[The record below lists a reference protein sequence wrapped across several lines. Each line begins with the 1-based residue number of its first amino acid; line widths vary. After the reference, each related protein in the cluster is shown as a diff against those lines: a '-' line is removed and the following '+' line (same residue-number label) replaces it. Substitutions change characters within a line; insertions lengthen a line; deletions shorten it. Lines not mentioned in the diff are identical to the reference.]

1 VTRRGIESRNERF
14 MAWPAGS
21 KKPPR
26 RGGPGLSVGGRG
38 LAVGAALVGVA
49 VLVVAAGL
57 LFFGGGSGP
66 GPTGSAGGSSSP
78 SAGASASPGQTAA
91 ATQTAGAVSVPL
103 AVVGAF
109 DAYKVNSATLKSLKA
124 RLEAGTLIL
133 PCGAEAAVAGALGS
147 DGSGAAPCVAVD
159 QITAALDPGS
169 TDLALIPPALVTPR
183 VKVIPLE
190 SADLF
195 GQASARAKDY
205 PLAIAA
211 PGDWSPA
218 WTIWIPANVR
228 VVVTTGVNCP
238 DRGVSYQT
246 VVQGKGWDWLAEGG
260 TARIAG
266 THFNSRYDHT
276 VLDPVRT
283 GNAGAVKA
291 LIKGAEV
298 ALSDFECPMTKN
310 FKQHN
315 SGTGFSIDP
324 RVATLM
330 GDFGFDVAT
339 IATDHMSNA
348 GLGAIRETVAFFNA
362 AGVQPTGGGKNLDEA
377 LKPAIVDAGGLVFGF
392 IGLDAIGGSPSATP
406 TKTGVAALT
415 DANVKA
421 AVARAKAAG
430 AKVIIGLVQW
440 SSVEYRAKFTDFQ
453 LAAIKQLYRLGIDH
467 IVGDDFHW
475 AGAIQLTLADSTYHY
490 AGASQGNFWFDQDW
504 SRETEEAVITSLTF
518 VGTRLVQVR
527 LTPTVVVD
535 NGQVNLMDPATD
547 GQVVLKR
554 VLAASTLPGK

>member
-1 VTRRGIESRNERF
+1 

-21 KKPPR
+21 GKPPR
-26 RGGPGLSVGGRG
+26 RGGRG
-38 LAVGAALVGVA
+38 LAVGGRALVVGGALVGVA

-57 LFFGGGSGP
+57 LFLGGGSGP
-66 GPTGSAGGSSSP
+66 GATGSAGSSASP
-78 SAGASASPGQTAA
+78 SAGASAGTSTSPGATAA
-91 ATQTAGAVSVPL
+91 PTQTPGAASVPL

-109 DAYKVNSATLKSLKA
+109 DAYEVNTASLKTLKT
-124 RLEAGTLIL
+124 RLEAGSLIV
-133 PCGAEAAVAGALGS
+133 PCGAEAAVAQALGS
-147 DGSGAAPCVAVD
+147 DGSGAAPCVAAD
-159 QITAALDPGS
+159 EITAALDPGS
-169 TDLALIPPALVTPR
+169 DDLALIPPALVTPR
-183 VKVIPLE
+183 VKVIPLG

-195 GQASARAKDY
+195 GQAGARAKDY
-205 PLAIAA
+205 PLEVAT
-211 PGDWSPA
+211 PGDWPPA
-218 WTIWIPANVR
+218 WTAWIPEDVR

-246 VVQGKGWDWLAEGG
+246 IVKGKGWDWLAEGG

-266 THFNSRYDHT
+266 THFDTRYDHT

-283 GNAGAVKA
+283 GNAGALKDLVA
-291 LIKGAEV
+291 GAEV
-298 ALSDFECPMTKN
+298 AVSDFECPMTRN

-315 SGTGFSIDP
+315 SGTNFSIDP

-330 GDFGFDVAT
+330 ADMGFDVAT

-348 GLGAIRETVAFFNA
+348 GLGAVRETVAIFNA
-362 AGVQPTGGGKNLDEA
+362 AGVQPTGAGKNLDEA
-377 LKPAIVDAGGLVFGF
+377 LKPAIVDANGLTFGF
-392 IGLDAIGGSPSATP
+392 IGLDAIGGSPSATA

-415 DANVKA
+415 TANVRT
-421 AVARAKAAG
+421 AVARARAAG

-453 LAAIKQLYRLGIDH
+453 KGLIKQLYGLGIDH

-475 AGAIQLTLADSTYHY
+475 AGAISISLTDSTYHY
-490 AGASQGNFWFDQDW
+490 AGASQGNFWFDQSW
-504 SRETEEAVITSLTF
+504 SRATQEAVITSLTF

-535 NGQVNLMDPATD
+535 GAQVNLLDPATD

-554 VLAASTLPGK
+554 VLGVSTLPAR